1 MKIRWN
7 ILNRKIHHWGSII
20 CSLPILI
27 VIITGLLLTFKKQSN
42 WIQPP
47 TIRSQSSS
55 LTISFDRILDIAK
68 NVDEAEISNW
78 SDIDRLDVR
87 PSKGVIKIR
96 AKNRWEIQ
104 IDSQT
109 GNITNLAYRRSD
121 LIESIH
127 TGKFFHDYVAFGL
140 FFPASVILLIL
151 WITGLYLFITIT
163 INKGKNKKRKLQ
175 FSKR

>member
-7 ILNRKIHHWGSII
+7 TLNRKVHHWGSLI
-20 CSLPILI
+20 CALPILI
-27 VIITGLLLTFKKQSN
+27 VIISGLLLTFKKQSD

-47 TIRSQSSS
+47 TIKGQSSS
-55 LTISFDRILDIAK
+55 PIISFDKILDITK
-68 NVDEAEISNW
+68 TIDKAEINNW

-87 PSKGVIKIR
+87 PSKGIVKIR
-96 AKNRWEIQ
+96 ANNRWEIQ

-109 GNITNLAYRRSD
+109 GNVINSAYRRSD

-127 TGKFFHDYVAFGL
+127 TGGFFHDYVAFGL

-151 WITGLYLFITIT
+151 WITGLYLFITMT
-163 INKGKNKKRKLQ
+163 INKSKNKKRKLQ